1 APLAVAGRTR
11 LRLGARLLAGAVA
24 GRALRAGRDRDVE
37 RDAFQ
42 RVDEVDLDPG
52 EQVVAAQP
60 LRLVAPAARA
70 EGAEEISEVEAD
82 LLLVERPPRLLA
94 PLLPLLVGARLL
106 RIEAAA
112 QRLLAE
118 LIVRI
123 TLFGIGEDVVGDRDL
138 LELLLGLLVAR
149 VDVRV

>member
-1 APLAVAGRTR
+1 
-11 LRLGARLLAGAVA
+11 
-24 GRALRAGRDRDVE
+24 
-37 RDAFQ
+37 
-42 RVDEVDLDPG
+42 G

-149 VDVRV
+149 VDVRVVLARELAVGLADLVRRGGARDAEDLVGILHGRTTR